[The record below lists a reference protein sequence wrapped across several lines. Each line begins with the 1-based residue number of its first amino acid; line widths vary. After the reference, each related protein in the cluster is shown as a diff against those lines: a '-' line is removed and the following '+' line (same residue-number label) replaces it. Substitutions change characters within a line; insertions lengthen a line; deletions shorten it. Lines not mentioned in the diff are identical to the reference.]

1 MFYLPLKVDPWLA
14 KRFIKRTF
22 DKYGY
27 FRDINP
33 NQSNANASYV
43 LAKDTYAAPEGSIIA
58 FNMMQL
64 VESGHLI
71 PQKEV
76 KVSIFR
82 GQKVKMSL
90 EISGK
95 DREGLAPQLQRL
107 LRIIDSA
114 AGDDKILQEKEL
126 KKYSRRNDTVIRS
139 YLNASEVAGINY
151 FKKMS
156 GLKKTYNMTR
166 VKEKYLTEVGK
177 EELGQI
183 IGLKKYLEDF
193 SLIEERGL
201 SELPL
206 WRDLLRYAL
215 LLGIADQLAQEIKR
229 LYPEYTQ
236 EIENFNYTLATAS
249 AFNNSMYTGMRSA
262 EAARSSGGGGSSSSG
277 GGGGSSGGGSGG
289 GSR

>member
-1 MFYLPLKVDPWLA
+1 
-14 KRFIKRTF
+14 
-22 DKYGY
+22 
-27 FRDINP
+27 
-33 NQSNANASYV
+33 
-43 LAKDTYAAPEGSIIA
+43 
-58 FNMMQL
+58 
-64 VESGHLI
+64 
-71 PQKEV
+71 
-76 KVSIFR
+76 
-82 GQKVKMSL
+82 
-90 EISGK
+90 
-95 DREGLAPQLQRL
+95 
-107 LRIIDSA
+107 
-114 AGDDKILQEKEL
+114 
-126 KKYSRRNDTVIRS
+126 
-139 YLNASEVAGINY
+139 
-151 FKKMS
+151 
-156 GLKKTYNMTR
+156 MTR

-262 EAARSSGGGGSSSSG
+262 EVARSSGGGGSSSSG